1 MWLISFTDN
10 NEKRYYYIIETIN
23 LYMCYLRMG
32 NTGKEKINQFPVYVR
47 QYTQYTMYVYCRE
60 IYNIF
65 VRAFETSRK
74 ASMWWSSQTCST
86 ASTNKYLF

>member
-1 MWLISFTDN
+1 MRKDIIILLKQSI
-10 NEKRYYYIIETIN
+10 YICVILGWVTQ
-23 LYMCYLRMG
+23 
-32 NTGKEKINQFPVYVR
+32 EKINQFPVYVR

-60 IYNIF
+60 IYNLF

-74 ASMWWSSQTCST
+74 ASMWRSSQTCST

>member
-1 MWLISFTDN
+1 MRKDIIILLKQSI
-10 NEKRYYYIIETIN
+10 YICVILGWVTQ
-23 LYMCYLRMG
+23 G
-32 NTGKEKINQFPVYVR
+32 KINQFPVYVR

-60 IYNIF
+60 IYNLF